1 MNFSS
6 DDPGDKKYHIQI
18 GTTGRGRFFH
28 VCIQSVKRIVARCT
42 EWLQSETD
50 DRESRATEYQLKVTV
65 LTKWAKENE
74 HVLKNADL
82 VKLKEE
88 SKGMQENKVARV
100 TEVYPRADDIIK
112 SMYRITSS
120 LLFWN
125 HAVKLVPVFL
135 SVSEIEVTAVE
146 VGV

>member
-28 VCIQSVKRIVARCT
+28 VCIQSVKRIVASCT

-88 SKGMQENKVARV
+88 SVGMQENKVARV
-100 TEVYPRADDIIK
+100 TEVCLRADDIIK
-112 SMYRITSS
+112 SM
-120 LLFWN
+120 
-125 HAVKLVPVFL
+125 
-135 SVSEIEVTAVE
+135 
-146 VGV
+146 